1 VSLIAKRSEPP
12 TLGLVSIADTPR
24 IGYAYWG
31 LDFGGWRG
39 GTIMAITVE
48 ATYENG
54 VLKPKRPLRLA
65 EGSQVQ
71 VTIRAMGQP
80 RHPLDEVI
88 GICDEGPETSLAER
102 HDEIIY
108 GLKEQDTKAP

>member
-1 VSLIAKRSEPP
+1 
-12 TLGLVSIADTPR
+12 
-24 IGYAYWG
+24 
-31 LDFGGWRG
+31 
-39 GTIMAITVE
+39 MAITVE

-54 VLKPKRPLRLA
+54 VLKPKQPLSLA

-71 VTIRAMGQP
+71 VTISAMGQP
-80 RHPLDEVI
+80 LHPLDEVI
-88 GICDEGPETSLAER
+88 GICDEGPEISLAER